1 MVKLPK
7 IVNFLNASSALACAA
22 VRLLCDTRNAMAD
35 AAAAKKRRLEALM
48 GGAPAGDRAGP
59 FSFADA
65 GAPSEA
71 AAPPAGAVFEAQ
83 ANEAL
88 SFRLVRTAEEL
99 DTAPAFHPEFTHQV
113 FREDETIFGYRDLK
127 ARARVQRSGVH
138 ARAGVCAANAARR
151 GRAAGAACGSA
162 PSRVAAKPRARV
174 CMSAPADS
182 SAACGGARRSQSRC
196 TRSPSTR
203 LWRSATAARR
213 PPRWAASTTWR
224 RAS

>member
-7 IVNFLNASSALACAA
+7 IVNNFERILLACAA
-22 VRLLCDTRNAMAD
+22 VCLLCDTRNAMAD

-59 FSFADA
+59 SSFADA

-83 ANEAL
+83 ANEVL

-138 ARAGVCAANAARR
+138 ARADVCAVNAARR

-182 SAACGGARRSQSRC
+182 SACGGARRSQSRC

-224 RAS
+224 RA

>member
-1 MVKLPK
+1 M
-7 IVNFLNASSALACAA
+7 
-22 VRLLCDTRNAMAD
+22 LCDTRNAMAD

-59 FSFADA
+59 SSFADA

-127 ARARVQRSGVH
+127 ARTSTAQRRAHTRGRVWCQRCEAWPRSVRVVRQCAVARGGKTPRPRSY
-138 ARAGVCAANAARR
+138 ARA
-151 GRAAGAACGSA
+151 S
-162 PSRVAAKPRARV
+162 
-174 CMSAPADS
+174 
-182 SAACGGARRSQSRC
+182 
-196 TRSPSTR
+196 
-203 LWRSATAARR
+203 
-213 PPRWAASTTWR
+213 
-224 RAS
+224 